1 MGLINN
7 TVNLEQNYEIWK
19 KMFIEEKKYLENIF
33 TKDNFTIEHVGSTA
47 IEGLSSKPII
57 DIAIGV
63 DNLDSITKYLIL
75 LEDNYT
81 IKKNLEKNEIL
92 LIKENEIETFYII
105 HVLPINSERYNNL
118 IKFRDILKNNSNI
131 VKQYEELKI
140 KLANKY
146 KNDRAMYTKSKNDFI
161 NEVLKKH

>member
-1 MGLINN
+1 M
-7 TVNLEQNYEIWK
+7 
-19 KMFIEEKKYLENIF
+19 KYLENIF